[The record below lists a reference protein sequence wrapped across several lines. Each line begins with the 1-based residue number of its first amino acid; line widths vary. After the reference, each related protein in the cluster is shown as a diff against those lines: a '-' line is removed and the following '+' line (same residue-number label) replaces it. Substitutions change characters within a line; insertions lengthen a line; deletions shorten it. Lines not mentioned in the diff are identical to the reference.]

1 MFPPAPVRRANRR
14 ICALQDSFGRT
25 ALHWVCKA
33 GDERSAKELVSAGAN
48 VNAASTS
55 GDSPLHWVCSAVP
68 PSDGHHALAQFLLD
82 SGADARQC
90 NKAGQRPADVTTDEG
105 LLGILAT
112 HLSRVEAQEQFEAE
126 QAAERQRAAAAAAAS
141 AGAPRAG
148 AASRGGRGVGRKPA
162 TGKKLTIKLSK

>member
-1 MFPPAPVRRANRR
+1 MAA
-14 ICALQDSFGRT
+14 QDSFGRT

-33 GDERSAKELVSAGAN
+33 GDEQSAKELVTAGAN

-82 SGADARQC
+82 SGADVRQC
-90 NKAGQRPADVTTDEG
+90 NKASQRPADVTTDEG

-126 QAAERQRAAAAAAAS
+126 QAAERQRAASAAAAAS
-141 AGAPRAG
+141 AGAPRSG
-148 AASRGGRGVGRKPA
+148 AAGRGARAAGRKPA
-162 TGKKLTIKLSK
+162 KGKKLTIKLNK